1 MAAKLGLNVEFIAGD
16 WRHGADPQAIEKRLR
31 ADADKRI
38 KAVCVVHNETST
50 GVTSRIAEVRRA
62 IDAAQHPALF
72 MVDTI
77 SSLASMDYR
86 HDEWGVD
93 VTVAGSQKGLML
105 PPGLS
110 FNCISPKA
118 LTASKAARL
127 PRSYWAWDEMTAN
140 GKNGYFPYTPA
151 TNLLYGLAEA
161 LKMLD
166 EEGLDAVFARHQRHA
181 EAARRAVRAWGL
193 EVYALD
199 PREYSASLTGV
210 LMPAGHDADRLRKVI
225 LDAFELSLGT
235 GLTKPVEIV
244 VAAGAGGASD
254 QMARMM
260 QAAVQKNGLMK
271 QPMVVSLKGG
281 ASGAEALMYMKSS
294 AGDPNKVLI
303 AYSLIYMLPL
313 SAKIPFNW
321 RELSPVSLIA
331 LDQFVLWD
339 NTTLPHANVKDFIAA
354 AKAANPPFKMGGTGS
369 KREDHVLTVFI
380 EKKTGAKFAYLPYKS
395 GGEAATQL
403 VGNHTQSNVNNPS
416 ENLEVW
422 RAGQVRAL
430 CVFDKERIGYKT
442 KVTDKQSWND
452 IPTCKEEGLDV
463 QYLMLRAMFLPGKV
477 TPEQAAFYVD
487 LFKKVTQTAEY
498 KDYMEKQAL
507 KPIFLTGSDMLK
519 FLEEDDTLNKNL
531 MTEAGFVAN

>member
-1 MAAKLGLNVEFIAGD
+1 MRTF
-16 WRHGADPQAIEKRLR
+16 RLF
-31 ADADKRI
+31 A
-38 KAVCVVHNETST
+38 
-50 GVTSRIAEVRRA
+50 
-62 IDAAQHPALF
+62 PALAAAAF
-72 MVDTI
+72 
-77 SSLASMDYR
+77 
-86 HDEWGVD
+86 
-93 VTVAGSQKGLML
+93 
-105 PPGLS
+105 
-110 FNCISPKA
+110 
-118 LTASKAARL
+118 TATAF
-127 PRSYWAWDEMTAN
+127 AWE
-140 GKNGYFPYTPA
+140 P
-151 TNLLYGLAEA
+151 
-161 LKMLD
+161 
-166 EEGLDAVFARHQRHA
+166 
-181 EAARRAVRAWGL
+181 
-193 EVYALD
+193 
-199 PREYSASLTGV
+199 
-210 LMPAGHDADRLRKVI
+210 
-225 LDAFELSLGT
+225 
-235 GLTKPVEIV
+235 TKPVEIV

-260 QAAVQKNGLMK
+260 QAAVQKNKLMK

-294 AGDPNKVLI
+294 SGDPNKVLI

-313 SAKIPFNW
+313 SAKIPFDW
-321 RELSPVSLIA
+321 RELTPVSVIA

-422 RAGQVRAL
+422 RAGQVRPL
-430 CVFDKERIGYKT
+430 CVFDKERIQYKA
-442 KVTDKQSWND
+442 KVTDKQSWSD
-452 IPTCKEEGLDV
+452 IPTCREEGLDV

-477 TPEQAAFYVD
+477 SAEQTAFYVD
-487 LFKKVTQTAEY
+487 LFKKLTQTTEY

-507 KPIFLTGSDMLK
+507 KPVFLSGKGMLK
-519 FLEEDDTLNKNL
+519 FLEEDEALNKNL